1 MNNYCKKFIL
11 AAGLLLLAVACQ
23 KEQGRVLTA
32 TFEPFDNASKAYIDA
47 EYYAC
52 WESTDIVKINGTN
65 LPVTIT
71 PGSEGHASSAQIQLT
86 DDISG
91 DILAFYPYNR
101 ISNDMTTVN
110 FPHVQEYAERD
121 GHQIID
127 NPMAAYC
134 PADDRELRFRNLGA
148 LLEVS
153 FPNTTNYVK
162 AIQVQGVE
170 DQMLCGKAQLRRDN
184 TGQPSLSRLTD
195 GCNSVTLHF
204 ATPVSAANDKRFYI
218 VLPAGANFET
228 ITIAALL
235 YNNADGTDIYGS
247 CNKTGI
253 LDQTLPRNHVATIR
267 ASNIDN
273 LQNADNY
280 PADWLIFYEA
290 PERLTSTNF
299 DLHQGQDRFGANIAL
314 HNWNNGVGA
323 LVFND
328 LVTTIGD
335 NAFDGCSTIT
345 SITLPQN
352 VTTLG
357 TNAFKNCTSL
367 QSINIPE
374 MITSIS
380 NYAFSFCGSLQSI
393 TLPEGVTSIGNYAFS
408 FCGSLQSITLPE
420 GLTSIGN
427 YAFDHCSSLYLPS
440 PKLPESLTSL
450 GNGTFE
456 GCIQITSID
465 IPQNITTL
473 PRDIFSVCSKLE
485 SVTIRGNVTSVG
497 YHAFNYCDK
506 LKDIYCY
513 AEPVPSLNANA
524 LDNCTQLN
532 IYLHVRSDLDYSSWK
547 SVYPKFGIYYDL
559 PPSAK

>member
-1 MNNYCKKFIL
+1 MNIHCKKFIL

-23 KEQGRVLTA
+23 KEQGHVLTA

-71 PGSEGHASSAQIQLT
+71 PGSEGRASSAQIQLS
-86 DDISG
+86 DNISG

-101 ISNDMTTVN
+101 ISDDMTTVD

-134 PADDRELRFRNLGA
+134 PAGGRELRFRNLGA

-184 TGQPSLSRLTD
+184 AGQPSLSRLTD

-204 ATPVSAANDKRFYI
+204 ATPVSTANDKSFYI

-235 YNNADGTDIYGS
+235 YSDAEGTSVGGK
-247 CNKTGI
+247 NRTGF
-253 LDQTLPRNHVATIR
+253 LGQVLPRNHVATIR
-267 ASNIDN
+267 ANIDDIPEN
-273 LQNADNY
+273 NVYY
-280 PADWLIFYEA
+280 PADWTIYYKA
-290 PERLTSTNF
+290 PAQLTATKFQKNNGAN
-299 DLHQGQDRFGANIAL
+299 LFGANVARHSWASADSI
-314 HNWNNGVGA
+314 GA
-323 LVFND
+323 LVFYD
-328 LVTTIGD
+328 LVTQIGD
-335 NAFDGCSTIT
+335 NAFDGCSTMT
-345 SITLPQN
+345 SVTLPQN

-357 TNAFKNCTSL
+357 TNAFNDCTSL
-367 QSINIPE
+367 QN
-374 MITSIS
+374 
-380 NYAFSFCGSLQSI
+380 I
-393 TLPEGVTSIGNYAFS
+393 TLPEGVTSIGVGAFYNCAS
-408 FCGSLQSITLPE
+408 LQSVTFPKMLTSIGNGAFQGCTSLQSINLPE
-420 GLTSIGN
+420 GLTTIGN
-427 YAFDHCSSLYLPS
+427 GAFSYCSALQS

-450 GNGTFE
+450 GSDAFF
-456 GCIQITSID
+456 GCFQITSID
-465 IPQNITTL
+465 IPQGVTTIPGYAFYGCGL
-473 PRDIFSVCSKLE
+473 GN
-485 SVTIRGNVTSVG
+485 VTIRGNVTNIGSF
-497 YHAFNYCDK
+497 AFSTCNK
-506 LKDIYCY
+506 LLHIYCY
-513 AEPVPSLNANA
+513 AESAPTLAA
-524 LDNCTQLN
+524 FAFEYCTQTIN
-532 IYLHVRSDLDYSSWK
+532 LHVRSGLDYSSWE
-547 SVYPKFGIYYDL
+547 SVYPKFLIHDNL

>member
-1 MNNYCKKFIL
+1 MNNHCKKFIL

-65 LPVTIT
+65 HNVTIT
-71 PGSEGHASSAQIQLT
+71 PGSEGRASSAQIQLS
-86 DDISG
+86 DNISG

-101 ISNDMTTVN
+101 ISDDMTTVD

-134 PADDRELRFRNLGA
+134 PAGDRELRFRNLGA

-153 FPNTTNYVK
+153 FPNTTKYVK
-162 AIQVQGVE
+162 AIQVQGIE

-204 ATPVSAANDKRFYI
+204 EQAVSTANDRSFFI

-235 YNNADGTDIYGS
+235 YNNADGTSFHGS
-247 CNKTGI
+247 RNKTGI

-267 ASNIDN
+267 ASNLDN

-290 PERLTSTNF
+290 PAQLTSTNF
-299 DLHQGQDRFGANIAL
+299 DLHQGQTRFGANIAL

-335 NAFDGCSTIT
+335 NAFDGCSTMT
-345 SITLPQN
+345 SVTIPQS
-352 VTTLG
+352 TTTIG
-357 TNAFKNCTSL
+357 GSAFQNCTSL
-367 QSINIPE
+367 QN
-374 MITSIS
+374 
-380 NYAFSFCGSLQSI
+380 I
-393 TLPEGVTSIGNYAFS
+393 TLPEGVTSIGNSAFQG
-408 FCGSLQSITLPE
+408 CTSLQSINIPEGLTSISNSTFQDCTSLQSINLPE
-420 GLTSIGN
+420 GLTSIGDD
-427 YAFDHCSSLYLPS
+427 AFSYCSALQS

-450 GNGTFE
+450 GSDAFH
-456 GCIQITSID
+456 GCLQITSID
-465 IPQNITTL
+465 IPQGVTTIPNSAFRNCGL
-473 PRDIFSVCSKLE
+473 GN
-485 SVTIRGNVTSVG
+485 VTIRGNVTNIGSL
-497 YHAFNYCDK
+497 AFSNCNK
-506 LKDIYCY
+506 LHHIYCY
-513 AEPVPSLNANA
+513 AESAPTLNAHA
-524 LDNCTQLN
+524 FEYCTQTIILS
-532 IYLHVRSDLDYSSWK
+532 VRSGLDYSSWE
-547 SVYPKFGIYYDL
+547 SAYPRFLIYDDL
-559 PPSAK
+559 PASAK